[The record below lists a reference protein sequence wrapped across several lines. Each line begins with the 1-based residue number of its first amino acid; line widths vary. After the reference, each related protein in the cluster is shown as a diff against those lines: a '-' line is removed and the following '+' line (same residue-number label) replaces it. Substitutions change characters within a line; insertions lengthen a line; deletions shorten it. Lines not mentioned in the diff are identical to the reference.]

1 MRNLNKMRKA
11 RRETSKRKKR
21 RLAKK
26 GDGRFRKRG
35 VK

>member
-1 MRNLNKMRKA
+1 MKHLKKMRTLRK
-11 RRETSKRKKR
+11 ETSKRKKR

-26 GDGRFRKRG
+26 GDGRFRRRG